1 MAGEFNQAINRLGQ
15 INLANDARAL
25 FLKVFSGEIISQ
37 YESKCVMK
45 DLVRTRSIATG
56 KSASFPLYGSATAK
70 WHTPGDNILE
80 AASGYLT
87 NFKYAERILT
97 LDNMLT
103 ANTLISD
110 VDELINHWDVRSPI
124 ATELGRALAYAYD
137 RFAMSTFWAAANAVS
152 PISATSANGTALA
165 GQIITTATATNPTGP
180 EILNAL
186 YDAQVA
192 LDNKDVPTEGRFC
205 VVRPEQ
211 YQALLAS
218 PMVTTSGPLNS
229 FRLSKDYGSGIG
241 DVTKGTAAT
250 VEVAGFK
257 LMKSNLFPKA
267 VDLAAGAGNI
277 ALFAN
282 ANAVSDVF
290 DAAGVGYAATAAT
303 ADKSMLKAWGIC
315 GHADAIGCV
324 KKFDVTTEMERKIE
338 YQGTLVVSKMMA
350 GFGVL
355 RPECAIGLQNA

>member
-1 MAGEFNQAINRLGQ
+1 MAMEFTGNRLGQ
-15 INLANDARAL
+15 INAANDARAL

-56 KSASFPLYGSATAK
+56 KSASFPLYGAATAK

-80 AASGYLT
+80 ASGGYLN

-103 ANTLISD
+103 SSTLIND

-124 ATELGRALAYAYD
+124 ATELGRSLAYAYD

-165 GQIITTATATNPTGP
+165 GQIITKGTTDPTGAQ
-180 EILNAL
+180 ILDGL
-186 YDAQVA
+186 YEAQVA
-192 LDNKDVPTEGRFC
+192 LDNKDVPVEGRFC

-211 YQALLAS
+211 YQILLGTPAVS
-218 PMVTTSGPLNS
+218 TANT
-229 FRLSKDYGSGIG
+229 FRFSKDYGSGMG
-241 DVTKGTAAT
+241 DVAKGTAAT

-257 LMKSNLFPKA
+257 LMKSNLFPKES
-267 VDLAAGAGNI
+267 LASNTT
-277 ALFAN
+277 LFAN
-282 ANAVSDVF
+282 ANAVTDVY
-290 DAAGVGYAATAAT
+290 AGNGVGYAGDAGGVY
-303 ADKSMLKAWGIC
+303 SMAKAWGIC

-355 RPECAIGLQNA
+355 RPECAIGLAVA

>member
-15 INLANDARAL
+15 INGANDARAL

-103 ANTLISD
+103 ANTLIND

-137 RFAMSTFWAAANAVS
+137 RFAMSTFWSAANSVS
-152 PISATSANGTALA
+152 PISATSANGTALS
-165 GQIITTATATNPTGP
+165 GQIITKGTTDPTGAQ
-180 EILNAL
+180 ILDGL
-186 YDAQVA
+186 YEAQVA
-192 LDNKDVPTEGRFC
+192 LDNKDVPVEGRFC

-211 YQALLAS
+211 YQILVGTPAVSTAN
-218 PMVTTSGPLNS
+218 T
-229 FRLSKDYGSGIG
+229 FRFSKDYGSGVG

-257 LMKSNLFPKA
+257 LMKSNLFPKES
-267 VDLAAGAGNI
+267 LI
-277 ALFAN
+277 ANTTLFAN
-282 ANAVSDVF
+282 ANAVTDVYG
-290 DAAGVGYAATAAT
+290 DNGTGYGGTASSVY
-303 ADKSMLKAWGIC
+303 SMAKAWGIC

-355 RPECAIGLQNA
+355 RPECAIGLAVA

>member
-1 MAGEFNQAINRLGQ
+1 MALYFDQSGNRPGALNGGT
-15 INLANDARAL
+15 DKREL

-37 YESKCVMK
+37 YETKCVMK
-45 DLVRTRSIATG
+45 DLVRTRSISSG

-70 WHTPGDNILE
+70 WHTPGQNILE
-80 AASGYLT
+80 KESGYLT
-87 NFKYAERILT
+87 DFKYAERILT

-103 ANTLISD
+103 ANTLIND

-137 RFAMSTFWAAANAVS
+137 RFAMSTFWAAVNTTTS
-152 PISATSANGTALA
+152 PISGVSANGTPLIGETIAKGSTA
-165 GQIITTATATNPTGP
+165 PTSTQI
-180 EILNAL
+180 LDSL
-186 YDAQVA
+186 YEAQVA
-192 LDNKDVPTEGRFC
+192 LDNKDVPTDGRFC

-211 YQALLAS
+211 YQMLLSAPS
-218 PMVTTSGPLNS
+218 VSSNAYRFSSDFG
-229 FRLSKDYGSGIG
+229 SKVG

-257 LMKSNLFPKA
+257 LLKSNLFPRF
-267 VDLAAGAGNI
+267 VDLATGAANI

-282 ANAVSDVF
+282 ANSVSDVF
-290 DAAGVGYAATAAT
+290 GTGGVGYSATADAAGTG
-303 ADKSMLKAWGIC
+303 MIKAWGIC

-355 RPECAIGLQNA
+355 RPECAIGLALA

>member
-1 MAGEFNQAINRLGQ
+1 MAGEFNQAINRLGSN
-15 INLANDARAL
+15 NLGSDKREL

-37 YESKCVMK
+37 YETKCVMK

-56 KSASFPLYGSATAK
+56 KSASFPLYGAATAK

-103 ANTLISD
+103 ANTLIND

-137 RFAMSTFWAAANAVS
+137 RFAMSTFWSAANTPVA
-152 PISATSANGTALA
+152 ITGATSANGTALA
-165 GQIITTATATNPTGP
+165 GEVITSATATNPSGT
-180 EILNAL
+180 EIVDTLFK
-186 YDAQVA
+186 AQLA
-192 LDNKDVPTEGRFC
+192 LDNKDVPMEGRFC
-205 VVRPEQ
+205 IVRPEQ
-211 YQALLAS
+211 YQAILAS
-218 PMVTTSGPLNS
+218 PTALSSN
-229 FRLSKDYGSGIG
+229 FRFSKDFGSGVG
-241 DVTKGTAAT
+241 DVSKGTAAT

-257 LMKSNLFPKA
+257 VYKSNLFPRES
-267 VDLAAGAGNI
+267 LI
-277 ALFAN
+277 ANTTLFAN
-282 ANAVSDVF
+282 ANAVTDVYG
-290 DAAGVGYAATAAT
+290 ANGTGYGGTAGGTY
-303 ADKSMLKAWGIC
+303 SMALAWGIC

-355 RPECAIGLQNA
+355 RPECAIGLATAS

>member
-1 MAGEFNQAINRLGQ
+1 MALYFDQSINRLGA
-15 INLANDARAL
+15 INATGDARAL

-70 WHTPGDNILE
+70 WHTPGQNILE
-80 AASGYLT
+80 KESGYLT
-87 NFKYAERILT
+87 DFKYAERILT

-103 ANTLISD
+103 ANTLIND

-137 RFAMSTFWAAANAVS
+137 RFAMSTFWSAANSVS

-165 GQIITTATATNPTGP
+165 GQIITKGTTDPTGAQ
-180 EILNAL
+180 ILDGL
-186 YDAQVA
+186 YEAQVA
-192 LDNKDVPTEGRFC
+192 LDNKDVPVEGRFC

-211 YQALLAS
+211 YQILLGTPAVS
-218 PMVTTSGPLNS
+218 TANT
-229 FRLSKDYGSGIG
+229 FRFSKDYGSGMG
-241 DVTKGTAAT
+241 DVAKGTAAT

-257 LMKSNLFPKA
+257 LMKSNLFPKES
-267 VDLAAGAGNI
+267 LASNTT
-277 ALFAN
+277 LFAN
-282 ANAVSDVF
+282 ANAVTDVYGGN
-290 DAAGVGYAATAAT
+290 GVGYAGDVSTAY
-303 ADKSMLKAWGIC
+303 SMAKAWGIC

-355 RPECAIGLQNA
+355 RPECAIGLAVG

>member
-1 MAGEFNQAINRLGQ
+1 MAGEFNFTGNRLGS
-15 INLANDARAL
+15 NNTSADKREL

-70 WHTPGDNILE
+70 WHTPGENILE
-80 AASGYLT
+80 SASGYL
-87 NFKYAERILT
+87 NDFKYAERILT

-103 ANTLISD
+103 SSTLIND

-124 ATELGRALAYAYD
+124 ATELGRSLAYAYD
-137 RFAMSTFWAAANAVS
+137 RFAMSTFWSAANSGVA
-152 PISATSANGTALA
+152 ITGATSANGTALA
-165 GQIITTATATNPTGP
+165 GQIISTATATNPTGT
-180 EILNAL
+180 EILGAL
-186 YDAQVA
+186 FDAQVA

-211 YQALLAS
+211 YQLLLAT
-218 PMVTTSGPLNS
+218 PAVTAAQS
-229 FRLSKDYGSGIG
+229 FRFSKDFGSGIG

-257 LMKSNLFPKA
+257 LMKSNLFPRES
-267 VDLAAGAGNI
+267 LI
-277 ALFAN
+277 ANTTLFAN
-282 ANAVSDVF
+282 ANAVTDVYG
-290 DAAGVGYAATAAT
+290 ANGVGYGGTAGGAY
-303 ADKSMLKAWGIC
+303 SMAKAWGIC

-355 RPECAIGLQNA
+355 RPECAIGLAVA

>member
-15 INLANDARAL
+15 INGANDARAL

-137 RFAMSTFWAAANAVS
+137 RFAMSTFWAAANTSTS
-152 PISATSANGTALA
+152 PISGKSANGTDLI
-165 GQIITTATATNPTGP
+165 GQIITKGTTNPTGT
-180 EILNAL
+180 EIVDGL
-186 YDAQVA
+186 YEAQVA
-192 LDNKDVPTEGRFC
+192 LDNKDVPVDGRFC

-218 PMVTTSGPLNS
+218 PISLATSPR
-229 FRLSKDYGSGIG
+229 FSKDFGSGVG
-241 DVTKGTAAT
+241 DVSKGTAAA
-250 VEVAGFK
+250 VEIAGFRV
-257 LMKSNLFPKA
+257 LKSNLFPREN
-267 VDLAAGAGNI
+267 LAAT
-277 ALFAN
+277 ALFVD
-282 ANAVSDVF
+282 ANAVSDVYG
-290 DAAGVGYAATAAT
+290 ANGVGYGGTVSTAN
-303 ADKSMLKAWGIC
+303 SMAKAWGIC

-355 RPECAIGLQNA
+355 RPECAIGLAVA

>member
-1 MAGEFNQAINRLGQ
+1 MAGEFNQAINRLGAN
-15 INLANDARAL
+15 NLGSDKREL
-25 FLKVFSGEIISQ
+25 FLKVFSGEIIAQ
-37 YESKCVMK
+37 YETKCVMK

-56 KSASFPLYGSATAK
+56 KSAAFPMYGAATAK

-137 RFAMSTFWAAANAVS
+137 RFAMSTFWAAAGTGVGFTGA
-152 PISATSANGTALA
+152 ASANGTPLA
-165 GQIITTATATNPTGP
+165 GEIITSATATTPSGT
-180 EILNAL
+180 EIVDTLFK
-186 YDAQVA
+186 AQLA
-192 LDNKDVPTEGRFC
+192 LDNKDVPMEGRFC

-218 PMVTTSGPLNS
+218 PTALATN
-229 FRLSKDYGSGIG
+229 FRFSKDFGSGVG
-241 DVTKGTAAT
+241 DVSKGTAAT

-257 LMKSNLFPKA
+257 VMKSNLFPRI
-267 VDLAAGAGNI
+267 DLATAAGDI

-282 ANAVSDVF
+282 ANAVTDVYGA
-290 DAAGVGYAATAAT
+290 DGVGYSATKDGT
-303 ADKSMLKAWGIC
+303 RSMKLAWGIC

-338 YQGTLVVSKMMA
+338 YQGTLVVSKLMA

-355 RPECAIGLQNA
+355 RPECAIGLATAS

>member
-1 MAGEFNQAINRLGQ
+1 MAGEFNFTGNRLGS
-15 INLANDARAL
+15 NNSSADKREL

-37 YESKCVMK
+37 YETKCVMK

-56 KSASFPLYGSATAK
+56 KSASFPLYGAATAK

-165 GQIITTATATNPTGP
+165 GQIITKGTTDPTGTQ
-180 EILNAL
+180 IVDSL
-186 YDAQVA
+186 YEAQIA
-192 LDNKDVPTEGRFC
+192 LDNKDVPTDGRFC

-218 PMVTTSGPLNS
+218 PISLATSPR
-229 FRLSKDYGSGIG
+229 FSKDFGSGVG
-241 DVTKGTAAT
+241 DVSKGTAAA
-250 VEVAGFK
+250 VEIAGFRV
-257 LMKSNLFPKA
+257 LKSNLFPR
-267 VDLAAGAGNI
+267 VNLAAN
-277 ALFAN
+277 ALFTDT
-282 ANAVSDVF
+282 NAVSDVYGTN
-290 DAAGVGYAATAAT
+290 GVGYGGTVSTAN
-303 ADKSMLKAWGIC
+303 SMALAWGIC

-355 RPECAIGLQNA
+355 RPECAIGLATAS

>member
-15 INLANDARAL
+15 INVSGDARAL

-56 KSASFPLYGSATAK
+56 KSASFPLYGAATAK

-137 RFAMSTFWAAANAVS
+137 R
-152 PISATSANGTALA
+152 
-165 GQIITTATATNPTGP
+165 
-180 EILNAL
+180 
-186 YDAQVA
+186 
-192 LDNKDVPTEGRFC
+192 
-205 VVRPEQ
+205 
-211 YQALLAS
+211 
-218 PMVTTSGPLNS
+218 
-229 FRLSKDYGSGIG
+229 
-241 DVTKGTAAT
+241 
-250 VEVAGFK
+250 
-257 LMKSNLFPKA
+257 
-267 VDLAAGAGNI
+267 
-277 ALFAN
+277 
-282 ANAVSDVF
+282 
-290 DAAGVGYAATAAT
+290 
-303 ADKSMLKAWGIC
+303 
-315 GHADAIGCV
+315 
-324 KKFDVTTEMERKIE
+324 
-338 YQGTLVVSKMMA
+338 
-350 GFGVL
+350 
-355 RPECAIGLQNA
+355 

>member
-1 MAGEFNQAINRLGQ
+1 MPGEFNQAINRLGAN
-15 INLANDARAL
+15 NLGTDKREL

-37 YESKCVMK
+37 YETKCVMK

-103 ANTLISD
+103 ANTLIND

-137 RFAMSTFWAAANAVS
+137 RFAMSTFWAAATSTASITDAV
-152 PISATSANGTALA
+152 SANGTPLA
-165 GQIITTATATNPTGP
+165 GQVITKGTTDPTGAQ
-180 EILNAL
+180 ILDGL
-186 YDAQVA
+186 YEAQVA
-192 LDNKDVPTEGRFC
+192 LDNKDVPVEGRFC

-211 YQALLAS
+211 YQILLGTPAVS
-218 PMVTTSGPLNS
+218 TANT
-229 FRLSKDYGSGIG
+229 FRFSKDYGSGVG

-257 LMKSNLFPKA
+257 LMKSNLFPKES
-267 VDLAAGAGNI
+267 LI
-277 ALFAN
+277 ANTTLFAN
-282 ANAVSDVF
+282 ANAVTDVYG
-290 DAAGVGYAATAAT
+290 ANGVGYGGTAST
-303 ADKSMLKAWGIC
+303 AYSMLKAWGIC

-355 RPECAIGLQNA
+355 RPECAIGLAVA

>member
-15 INLANDARAL
+15 INVAGDARAL

-137 RFAMSTFWAAANAVS
+137 RFAMSTFWAAANEVS

-165 GQIITTATATNPTGP
+165 GQVISKGTTDPTGAQ
-180 EILNAL
+180 IVDSL
-186 YDAQVA
+186 YEAQVA
-192 LDNKDVPTEGRFC
+192 LDNKDVPVDGRFC

-211 YQALLAS
+211 YQVLLAS
-218 PMVTTSGPLNS
+218 PITLATSPR
-229 FRLSKDYGSGIG
+229 FSKDFGSGVG
-241 DVTKGTAAT
+241 DVSKGTAAT
-250 VEVAGFK
+250 VEIAGFRV
-257 LMKSNLFPKA
+257 LKSNLFPKES
-267 VDLAAGAGNI
+267 LI
-277 ALFAN
+277 ANTTLFAN
-282 ANAVSDVF
+282 ANAVTDVYG
-290 DAAGVGYAATAAT
+290 ANGTGYGGTAAS
-303 ADKSMLKAWGIC
+303 AYSMAKAWGIC

-355 RPECAIGLQNA
+355 RPECAIGLAVA

>member
-1 MAGEFNQAINRLGQ
+1 MAGDFNQAINRLGQ
-15 INLANDARAL
+15 INGANDARAL

-103 ANTLISD
+103 ANTLIND

-137 RFAMSTFWAAANAVS
+137 RFAMSTFWSAANSAS

-165 GQIITTATATNPTGP
+165 GQVISKGTTDPTGAQ
-180 EILNAL
+180 IVDSL
-186 YDAQVA
+186 YEAQVA
-192 LDNKDVPTEGRFC
+192 LDNKDVPVDGRFC

-211 YQALLAS
+211 YQVLLAS
-218 PMVTTSGPLNS
+218 PITLATSPR
-229 FRLSKDYGSGIG
+229 FSKDFGSGVG
-241 DVTKGTAAT
+241 DVSKGTAAT
-250 VEVAGFK
+250 VEIAGFRV
-257 LMKSNLFPKA
+257 LKSNLFPKES
-267 VDLAAGAGNI
+267 LI
-277 ALFAN
+277 ANTTLFAN
-282 ANAVSDVF
+282 ANAVTDVYG
-290 DAAGVGYAATAAT
+290 DNGTGYGGTAGGAY
-303 ADKSMLKAWGIC
+303 SMAKAWGIC

-355 RPECAIGLQNA
+355 RPECAIGLAVA

>member
-15 INLANDARAL
+15 INGANDARAL

-137 RFAMSTFWAAANAVS
+137 RFAMSTFWAAANEVS

-165 GQIITTATATNPTGP
+165 GQVISKGTTDPTGAQ
-180 EILNAL
+180 IVDSL
-186 YDAQVA
+186 YEAQVA
-192 LDNKDVPTEGRFC
+192 LDNKDVPVDGRFC

-211 YQALLAS
+211 YQVLLAS
-218 PMVTTSGPLNS
+218 PTTLATSPR
-229 FRLSKDYGSGIG
+229 FSKDFGSGVG
-241 DVTKGTAAT
+241 DVSKGTAAT
-250 VEVAGFK
+250 VEIAGFRV
-257 LMKSNLFPKA
+257 LKSNLFPKES
-267 VDLAAGAGNI
+267 LI
-277 ALFAN
+277 ANTTLFAN
-282 ANAVSDVF
+282 ANAVTDVYG
-290 DAAGVGYAATAAT
+290 ANGTGYGGTAGGAY
-303 ADKSMLKAWGIC
+303 SMLKAWGIC

-355 RPECAIGLQNA
+355 RPECAIGLAVA

>member
-1 MAGEFNQAINRLGQ
+1 MAGEFNFAGNRLGS
-15 INLANDARAL
+15 NNGAADKRDL

-37 YESKCVMK
+37 YETKCVMK

-70 WHTPGDNILE
+70 WHTPGENILE
-80 AASGYLT
+80 SASGYL
-87 NFKYAERILT
+87 NDFKYAERILT

-103 ANTLISD
+103 SSTLIND

-124 ATELGRALAYAYD
+124 ATELGRSLAYAYD
-137 RFAMSTFWAAANAVS
+137 RFAMSTFWSAANSGVA
-152 PISATSANGTALA
+152 ITGATSANGTALV
-165 GQIITTATATNPTGP
+165 GQVITTTTSTNPTGT
-180 EILNAL
+180 EILGAL
-186 YDAQVA
+186 FDAQVA

-211 YQALLAS
+211 YQLLLAT
-218 PMVTTSGPLNS
+218 PAVTDAQS
-229 FRLSKDYGSGIG
+229 FRFSKDYGNGIG
-241 DVTKGTAAT
+241 DVSKGTAAA

-257 LMKSNLFPKA
+257 LMKSNLFPRES
-267 VDLAAGAGNI
+267 LI
-277 ALFAN
+277 ANTTLFAN
-282 ANAVSDVF
+282 ANAVTDVYG
-290 DAAGVGYAATAAT
+290 ANGVGYGGTASGVY
-303 ADKSMLKAWGIC
+303 SMAKAWGIC

-355 RPECAIGLQNA
+355 RPECAIGLAAS

>member
-15 INLANDARAL
+15 INGANDARAL

-137 RFAMSTFWAAANAVS
+137 RFAMSTFWAAVNTTTS
-152 PISATSANGTALA
+152 PISGVSANGTPLV
-165 GQIITTATATNPTGP
+165 GETITKGTTAPTSTQ
-180 EILNAL
+180 ILDSL
-186 YDAQVA
+186 YEAQVA
-192 LDNKDVPTEGRFC
+192 LDNKDVPVDGRFC

-211 YQALLAS
+211 YQLLLSAPS
-218 PMVTTSGPLNS
+218 VTSNA
-229 FRLSKDYGSGIG
+229 FRFSSDFGSKVG
-241 DVTKGTAAT
+241 DVSKGTAAT

-257 LMKSNLFPKA
+257 LMKSNLFPRF
-267 VDLAAGAGNI
+267 VDLATGDANI

-290 DAAGVGYAATAAT
+290 ATGGVGYSATADAAG
-303 ADKSMLKAWGIC
+303 KSMIKAWGIC

-355 RPECAIGLQNA
+355 RPECAIGLAIG

>member
-1 MAGEFNQAINRLGQ
+1 MTGEFNFTGNRLGS
-15 INLANDARAL
+15 NNSSADKREL

-37 YESKCVMK
+37 YETKCIMK

-56 KSASFPLYGSATAK
+56 KSASFPLYGAATAK

-103 ANTLISD
+103 ANTLIND

-152 PISATSANGTALA
+152 PISALSANGTALA
-165 GQIITTATATNPTGP
+165 GQIITKGTTNPTGAQ
-180 EILNAL
+180 ILDGL
-186 YDAQVA
+186 YEAQVA
-192 LDNKDVPTEGRFC
+192 LDNKDVPVDGRFC

-211 YQALLAS
+211 YQILLATPS
-218 PMVTTSGPLNS
+218 VASDQS
-229 FRLSKDYGSGIG
+229 FRFSKDYGSGVG

-257 LMKSNLFPKA
+257 LMKSNLFPRES
-267 VDLAAGAGNI
+267 LAST
-277 ALFAN
+277 ALFVDAN
-282 ANAVSDVF
+282 AISDVYGTG
-290 DAAGVGYAATAAT
+290 GVGYGGTVST
-303 ADKSMLKAWGIC
+303 VTSMAKAWGIC

-355 RPECAIGLQNA
+355 RPECAIGLAVT

>member
-1 MAGEFNQAINRLGQ
+1 MALYFDQSGNRPGALNGGT
-15 INLANDARAL
+15 DKREL

-37 YESKCVMK
+37 YETKCVMK
-45 DLVRTRSIATG
+45 DLVRTRSISSG

-70 WHTPGDNILE
+70 WHTPGQNILE
-80 AASGYLT
+80 KESGYLT
-87 NFKYAERILT
+87 DFKYAERILT

-103 ANTLISD
+103 ANTLIND

-165 GQIITTATATNPTGP
+165 GQIITKGTTDPTGAQ
-180 EILNAL
+180 ILDAL
-186 YDAQVA
+186 YEAQVA
-192 LDNKDVPTEGRFC
+192 LDNKDVPVDGRFC

-211 YQALLAS
+211 YQILLGTPAVS
-218 PMVTTSGPLNS
+218 TANT
-229 FRLSKDYGSGIG
+229 FRFSKDYGSGVG

-257 LMKSNLFPKA
+257 LMKSNLFPR
-267 VDLAAGAGNI
+267 VNLAAT
-277 ALFAN
+277 ALFVD
-282 ANAVSDVF
+282 ANAVSDVYGTN
-290 DAAGVGYAATAAT
+290 GVGYGGTVSTAN
-303 ADKSMLKAWGIC
+303 SMALAWGIC

-355 RPECAIGLQNA
+355 RPECAIGLASA

>member
-1 MAGEFNQAINRLGQ
+1 MALYFDQAGNRPGSLNGGS
-15 INLANDARAL
+15 DKREL

-37 YESKCVMK
+37 YETKCVMK
-45 DLVRTRSIATG
+45 DLIRTRSISSG

-70 WHTPGDNILE
+70 WHTPGQNILE
-80 AASGYLT
+80 KESGYLT
-87 NFKYAERILT
+87 DFKYAERILT

-103 ANTLISD
+103 ANTLIND
-110 VDELINHWDVRSPI
+110 VDELISHWDVRSPI
-124 ATELGRALAYAYD
+124 ATELGRALAYAFD

-165 GQIITTATATNPTGP
+165 GQIITQGTANPTGAQ
-180 EILNAL
+180 ILDGL
-186 YDAQVA
+186 YEAQVA
-192 LDNKDVPTEGRFC
+192 LDNKDVPVEGRFC

-211 YQALLAS
+211 YQILLGTPAVS
-218 PMVTTSGPLNS
+218 TANT
-229 FRLSKDYGSGIG
+229 FRFSKDYGSGVG
-241 DVTKGTAAT
+241 DVTKGTAAS

-257 LMKSNLFPKA
+257 LMKSNLFPRES
-267 VDLAAGAGNI
+267 LAST
-277 ALFAN
+277 ALFVDAN
-282 ANAVSDVF
+282 AISDVYGTG
-290 DAAGVGYAATAAT
+290 GVGYGGTVST
-303 ADKSMLKAWGIC
+303 VTSMAKAWGIC

-355 RPECAIGLQNA
+355 RPECAIGLAVA

>member
-15 INLANDARAL
+15 INQSGDARAL

-103 ANTLISD
+103 ANTLIND

-137 RFAMSTFWAAANAVS
+137 RFAMSTFWSAANAVS

-165 GQIITTATATNPTGP
+165 GQIITKGTTDPTGTQ
-180 EILNAL
+180 ILDGL
-186 YDAQVA
+186 YEAQVA
-192 LDNKDVPTEGRFC
+192 LDNKDVPVEGRFC

-211 YQALLAS
+211 YQILLGTPA
-218 PMVTTSGPLNS
+218 VTTAQA
-229 FRLSKDYGSGIG
+229 FRFSKDYGSGVG

-257 LMKSNLFPKA
+257 LMKSNLFPKES
-267 VDLAAGAGNI
+267 LASNTT
-277 ALFAN
+277 LFAN
-282 ANAVSDVF
+282 ANAVTDVYG
-290 DAAGVGYAATAAT
+290 DNGVGYAGTVSTAY
-303 ADKSMLKAWGIC
+303 SMAKAWGIC

-355 RPECAIGLQNA
+355 RPECAIGLAVA

>member
-1 MAGEFNQAINRLGQ
+1 
-15 INLANDARAL
+15 
-25 FLKVFSGEIISQ
+25 
-37 YESKCVMK
+37 MK
-45 DLVRTRSIATG
+45 DLVRTRSISSG

-70 WHTPGDNILE
+70 WHTPGQNILE
-80 AASGYLT
+80 KESGYLT
-87 NFKYAERILT
+87 DFKYAERILT

-103 ANTLISD
+103 ANTLIND

-152 PISATSANGTALA
+152 PISATSANGTALS
-165 GQIITTATATNPTGP
+165 GQIISTTTVANPTGA
-180 EILNAL
+180 EILAAL
-186 YDAQVA
+186 FDAQVA

-211 YQALLAS
+211 YQILLAT
-218 PMVTTSGPLNS
+218 PAVTSTQA
-229 FRLSKDYGSGIG
+229 FRFSKDYGSGVG
-241 DVTKGTAAT
+241 DVTKGTAAA

-257 LMKSNLFPKA
+257 LMKSNLFPRES
-267 VDLAAGAGNI
+267 LAST
-277 ALFAN
+277 ALFVDAN
-282 ANAVSDVF
+282 AISDVYGTG
-290 DAAGVGYAATAAT
+290 GVGYGGTVST
-303 ADKSMLKAWGIC
+303 VTSMAKAWGIC

-355 RPECAIGLQNA
+355 RPECAIGLAVTSLT

>member
-1 MAGEFNQAINRLGQ
+1 MALYFDQAGNRPGSLNGGS
-15 INLANDARAL
+15 DKREL

-37 YESKCVMK
+37 YETKCVMK
-45 DLVRTRSIATG
+45 DLIRTRSISSG

-70 WHTPGDNILE
+70 WHTPGQNILE
-80 AASGYLT
+80 KESGYLT
-87 NFKYAERILT
+87 DFKYAERILT

-103 ANTLISD
+103 ANTLIND

-137 RFAMSTFWAAANAVS
+137 RFAMSTFWAAVNTTTS
-152 PISATSANGTALA
+152 PISGVSANGTPLVGETIAK
-165 GQIITTATATNPTGP
+165 GSTAPTGTQ
-180 EILNAL
+180 ILDSL
-186 YDAQVA
+186 YEAQVA
-192 LDNKDVPTEGRFC
+192 LDNKDVPVDGRFC

-211 YQALLAS
+211 YQLILAT
-218 PMVTTSGPLNS
+218 PAVNTAQT
-229 FRLSKDYGSGIG
+229 FRFSKDYGSGMG
-241 DVTKGTAAT
+241 DVSKGTAAT

-257 LMKSNLFPKA
+257 LMKSNLFPRF
-267 VDLAAGAGNI
+267 VDLATGAANI

-282 ANAVSDVF
+282 ANSVSDVF
-290 DAAGVGYAATAAT
+290 AAGGVGYSATADAAGT
-303 ADKSMLKAWGIC
+303 SMIKAWGIC

-355 RPECAIGLQNA
+355 RPECAIGLALA